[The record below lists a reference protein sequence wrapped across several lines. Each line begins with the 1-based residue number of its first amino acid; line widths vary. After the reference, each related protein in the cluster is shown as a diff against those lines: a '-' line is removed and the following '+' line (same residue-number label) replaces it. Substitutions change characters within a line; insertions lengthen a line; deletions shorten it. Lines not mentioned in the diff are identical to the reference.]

1 MHAHIDTHLPSP
13 GRQVR
18 IARVTPR
25 EVTHRLG
32 NRLPWEPADIAAA
45 VSSHHGADPLTP
57 HGATEP
63 YRATFERTLKEE
75 REKERKLKERAARPS
90 GEWCLELARRGHS
103 TPLPA
108 SLPASLWPSLVSL
121 SSLVLVG
128 CGASTISPS
137 SFLSSYRQY
146 HRPCLGGLF
155 SSLSTSRHRWYFHS
169 CQPHSIGGSSI
180 LIRFTA
186 PMVHRSLSVLS
197 RRRYCRLPPHR
208 LPSLSVPLRRCSFRL
223 CLHCAD
229 GTVKAHRR
237 YLCPHRS
244 RRSAATFRVLRA
256 SLHSR
261 SSSRFM

>member
-1 MHAHIDTHLPSP
+1 
-13 GRQVR
+13 
-18 IARVTPR
+18 
-25 EVTHRLG
+25 VTHRLG
-32 NRLPWEPADIAAA
+32 NRLPREPADIAAA
-45 VSSHHGADPLTP
+45 VSSHHGANPSTP

-108 SLPASLWPSLVSL
+108 SLLTLWPSLVSL

-146 HRPCLGGLF
+146 HRPRLGGLF
-155 SSLSTSRHRWYFHS
+155 SSFSTSRHRCYLHS
-169 CQPHSIGGSSI
+169 CQFHSAGGSSI

-186 PMVHRSLSVLS
+186 PMCTCPCPFYRAAGTAAF
-197 RRRYCRLPPHR
+197 RRTVCRRCPFR
-208 LPSLSVPLRRCSFRL
+208 CADVLPSLSPLRRWYRQSSSAVPLSSSFTKKRRHLPRAARVSAFSFLVALCVAVSCIHFGAGCS
-223 CLHCAD
+223 
-229 GTVKAHRR
+229 G
-237 YLCPHRS
+237 
-244 RRSAATFRVLRA
+244 RVLP
-256 SLHSR
+256 SLSF
-261 SSSRFM
+261 SL